1 MADWSQRLADL
12 KVYEY
17 SEEGSSLD
25 KNTIVFTDTKDA
37 LAQLKE
43 TIQPYLFAVQLINTE
58 RIDLVDD
65 PLLSMQQVEFMNDF
79 AIRSEILSE

>member
-1 MADWSQRLADL
+1 MEDWSQRLADL

-25 KNTIVFTDTKDA
+25 KNTIVFIDAKDA
-37 LAQLKE
+37 LAQLKK
-43 TIQPYLFAVQLINTE
+43 TIHPYLFTVQLINTE
-58 RIDLVDD
+58 RIDLIDD

-79 AIRSEILSE
+79 SIRVEI